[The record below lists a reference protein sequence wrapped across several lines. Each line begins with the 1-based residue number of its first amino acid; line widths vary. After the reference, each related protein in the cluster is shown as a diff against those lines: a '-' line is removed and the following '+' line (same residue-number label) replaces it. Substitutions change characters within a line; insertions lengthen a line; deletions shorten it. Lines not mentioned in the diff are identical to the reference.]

1 MKRVGKT
8 VTGALLLV
16 MLVAGMAAAQR
27 ARTVGDPT
35 ERGAAQPAQNAS
47 PAPQTVRTK
56 YEGGVFGYNRKMDGT
71 LTFDDDN
78 DRLLFRNERGQE
90 VFSIPYQAIVSAFAD
105 TQSRRPTA
113 ASVIG
118 SASIYTL
125 PALLIRRNYR
135 YLTLQY
141 RDPDTNVEGT
151 TSFKMENKEILDAVL
166 RRLANEAGLTPRGEV
181 FVRRRDGEPA
191 VREQH
196 PATAPDPS
204 SPR

>member
-1 MKRVGKT
+1 MKRIGRA
-8 VTGALLLV
+8 GMSALLLV

-35 ERGAAQPAQNAS
+35 ERRDTQAQNA
-47 PAPQTVRTK
+47 PQAPQTVRTK

-78 DRLLFRNERGQE
+78 NRLLFRNERGQE
-90 VFSIPYQAIVSAFAD
+90 VFSIPYQAIMAAFAD

-113 ASVIG
+113 ATVIG
-118 SASIYTL
+118 NASIYTL
-125 PALLIRRNYR
+125 PALFIRRNYR

-141 RDPDTNVEGT
+141 RDPDTNAEGT
-151 TSFKMENKEILDAVL
+151 TSFRMQNKEILEAVL
-166 RRLANEAGLTPRGEV
+166 RRLAGQAGLTARGEV
-181 FVRRRDGEPA
+181 YVRRRDSDPA

-196 PATAPDPS
+196 PVPAPSPS
-204 SPR
+204 SPN

>member
-1 MKRVGKT
+1 MKRIGGVGMS
-8 VTGALLLV
+8 ALLLV
-16 MLVAGMAAAQR
+16 MLAAGAAVAQR

-35 ERGAAQPAQNAS
+35 EQRETQQAQNA
-47 PAPQTVRTK
+47 PAAPQTVRTK

-78 DRLLFRNERGQE
+78 NRLLFRNQRGQE
-90 VFSIPYQAIVSAFAD
+90 VFSIPYQAIMAAFAD

-113 ASVIG
+113 ATVIG

-141 RDPDTNVEGT
+141 RDPDTSVEGT
-151 TSFKMENKEILDAVL
+151 TSFRMQNREILDAVL
-166 RRLANEAGLTPRGEV
+166 RRLANQAGLTPRGEI
-181 FVRRRDGEPA
+181 FVRRRDSEPA

-196 PATAPDPS
+196 PVPAP
-204 SPR
+204 SPTSPN